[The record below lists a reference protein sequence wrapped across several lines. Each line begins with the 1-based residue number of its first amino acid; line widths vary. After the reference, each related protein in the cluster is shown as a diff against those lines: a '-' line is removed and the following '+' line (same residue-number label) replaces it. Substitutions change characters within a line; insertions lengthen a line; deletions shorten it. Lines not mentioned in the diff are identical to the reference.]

1 MANENRV
8 VTGKARLSYVNLL
21 KPYARVAGAEE
32 KYSVTVL
39 VPKTDNVTINKI
51 NAAIE
56 AATQMGIQ
64 KRWDGKRPAVLNIP
78 VYDGDGTR
86 PSDGEPFG
94 AECKGHYVFTASA
107 KADRPPRVVDTAIN
121 DILDPREVYSGMY
134 GRVSVDFFPYN
145 AQGRKGIGVGLNN
158 VQKLADGEPLGGG
171 TTAEDDFADSLPNGG
186 GFAQPFQTPQPA
198 FQQPQAPY
206 QAPVTPQI
214 NPLTGQPM

>member
-21 KPYARVAGAEE
+21 KPYARIPGAEE
-32 KYSVTVL
+32 KYSVAVL
-39 VPKTDNVTINKI
+39 IPKSDTVTINKI

-56 AATQMGIQ
+56 AAIQMGIQ
-64 KRWDGKRPAVLNIP
+64 KRWDGKRPAMINIP
-78 VYDGDGTR
+78 VYDGDGAR

-94 AECKGHYVFTASA
+94 AECKGHLVFTASA
-107 KADRPPRVVDTAIN
+107 KADRPPRVVDTTIN

-145 AQGRKGIGVGLNN
+145 AQGRKGIGAGLNN

-171 TTAEDDFADSLPNGG
+171 TTAEDDFADALPTGG
-186 GFAQPFQTPQPA
+186 GVAQPY
-198 FQQPQAPY
+198 QQPQQTY
-206 QAPVTPQI
+206 QAPPAQRV
-214 NPLTGQPM
+214 NPLTGLPV

>member
-21 KPYARVAGAEE
+21 KPYARIPGAEE

-39 VPKTDNVTINKI
+39 VPKSDTATINKI
-51 NAAIE
+51 NAAVNAAIE
-56 AATQMGIQ
+56 MGIQ
-64 KRWDGKRPAVLNIP
+64 KRWDGKRPAVINIP

-121 DILDPREVYSGMY
+121 DILDSREVYSGMY

-145 AQGRKGIGVGLNN
+145 AQGRKGIGAGLNN
-158 VQKLADGEPLGGG
+158 VQKLEDGEPLGGG
-171 TTAEDDFADSLPNGG
+171 TTAEDDFADSLSDAPS
-186 GFAQPFQTPQPA
+186 FAQPFQPPQAAAPQPA
-198 FQQPQAPY
+198 FQQQPR
-206 QAPVTPQI
+206 I
-214 NPLTGQPM
+214 NPITGQAM